1 MTANMLKLNDTKT
14 ELFIAISPRNKWKLP
29 DGIKFKI
36 GTEWL
41 YPSTTVRK
49 LGVVFDTHLTMSS
62 YITDLCKSLNYHLRN
77 ISRIR
82 QNLDK
87 DSCHH
92 VIRSLILSRL
102 EYANAMLLG
111 TNAKN
116 IARLQKLQNWAAKII
131 LCAKKRDHA
140 TPLLKELHWLTVRNR
155 ITYKIMV
162 TIYKSL
168 NGLSPSYLSSTISL
182 HVPKRTGLRSA
193 SDITRLTERRI
204 LPRNLASA
212 ANAMLHHVSGIL
224 YLKPSAH
231 PGPYKLLR
239 KVSKRTSSSI
249 NAYILCSCLLCVYS
263 FCCSILYNYFVITPA
278 VIFM

>member
-1 MTANMLKLNDTKT
+1 
-14 ELFIAISPRNKWKLP
+14 
-29 DGIKFKI
+29 
-36 GTEWL
+36 
-41 YPSTTVRK
+41 
-49 LGVVFDTHLTMSS
+49 
-62 YITDLCKSLNYHLRN
+62 
-77 ISRIR
+77 
-82 QNLDK
+82 
-87 DSCHH
+87 
-92 VIRSLILSRL
+92 
-102 EYANAMLLG
+102 MLLG

-212 ANAMLHHVSGIL
+212 ANAMFEV
-224 YLKPSAH
+224 AA
-231 PGPYKLLR
+231 PGQWDSLPQTL
-239 KVSKRTSSSI
+239 RTSGS
-249 NAYILCSCLLCVYS
+249 LQTFKKGLKTHL
-263 FCCSILYNYFVITPA
+263 FLH
-278 VIFM
+278 